1 MSVVQPANGC
11 TQPFVARTPLTSEV
25 IMKRVV
31 MMVVPV
37 LMLSGLAA
45 VSAAVT
51 QRDGPYYRP
60 TVVLQLGVSDLDK
73 SIAFYEQV
81 LGFKTVERRDDLKFA
96 HVETNVPGL
105 QLGLSAGSTLK
116 GTGAAIVNIS
126 VLDVAASRKL
136 LESRGVVFT
145 GPTQVIPGKVALA
158 AFRDPDGN
166 QLRLAGPPP
175 DRR

>member
-1 MSVVQPANGC
+1 
-11 TQPFVARTPLTSEV
+11 
-25 IMKRVV
+25 MKRVLL
-31 MMVVPV
+31 PV
-37 LMLSGLAA
+37 IAISLAA
-45 VSAAVT
+45 AITAARAAVV
-51 QRDGPYYRP
+51 QSDGPFYRP
-60 TVVLQLGVSDLDK
+60 SVVLQLGVADLEK

-81 LGFKTVERRDDLKFA
+81 LGFKTVERRDDLRFA

-105 QLGLSAGSTLK
+105 QLGLSMGSTQK

-126 VLDVAASRKL
+126 VVDVAAARKL

-158 AFRDPDGN
+158 GFRDPDGN

-175 DRR
+175 KP